1 MFENASWHPL
11 VIHAPLALIPASV
24 ALSAVD
30 LVRPRLGLWL
40 AGLLLLVAGVGT
52 AVIATGSGEAAEHR
66 AERLN
71 PALEDIKDSGPLV
84 DTFGNGELL
93 KAHAELGEMTR
104 NVYGLLLLAN
114 AGIVVASAPG
124 LARLRG
130 RRWTLAGAR
139 LTAARWT
146 WTGAAAAA
154 LVLVI
159 LTGHYGGKLVH
170 DYGAGIRTTSMV
182 PAAGQK

>member
-11 VIHAPLALIPASV
+11 VVHAPLALIPASV
-24 ALSAVD
+24 ALSALD
-30 LVRPRLGLWL
+30 LLRPRLGLWL

-71 PALEDIKDSGPLV
+71 PALEDIQDSGPLV
-84 DTFGNGELL
+84 STAGDGHLL

-104 NVYGLLLLAN
+104 NLYGLLLLAN
-114 AGIVVASAPG
+114 AAIVVASAPA
-124 LARLRG
+124 LARWRS

-139 LTAARWT
+139 LAAARWA
-146 WTGAAAAA
+146 WTAAAAA
-154 LVLVI
+154 GLFLVV

-170 DYGAGIRTTSMV
+170 DYGAGIRL
-182 PAAGQK
+182 PAAGSSRAP